1 MKKLFL
7 DFETRS
13 AVDIKRVGAFK
24 YAMHPSTEIMCMA
37 VHDDTTPKVRVLKPW
52 ELPNCRALDR
62 DFSTYQL
69 TAHNAHFEYAVW
81 NYILHKRFGWPAL
94 WDPKYWGCTLARAAM
109 CNLPIGLGECGAAL
123 GIKAEKDMMGRSAM
137 LKLSKPISVDA
148 LGLPMYRE
156 DEDLKQ
162 ILYKYCAQDVEAE
175 MEIDSRLPELPP
187 NERKIWELDLKM
199 NHRGMRAD
207 VEVATKGMVLAE
219 AITTDLNGRL
229 NHLTNGAV
237 DKASRSAAICRWLTA
252 QGVSVPTKK
261 NAKKE
266 IKQTIDKVALA
277 SLLAHPEVLPPLAR
291 EVLSIRQQVGKSSTS
306 KYEKIIDF
314 AGDGDRMR
322 GMLQYH
328 AAGTGRWGGR
338 GPQPQNFPKGI
349 GYNSDAVCEDILNLS
364 VAEFRAK
371 YKEKAMDALSAA
383 LRGCMT
389 ASPGK
394 VLAVADYSGIE
405 VCTLMWMA
413 GEEDALKYL
422 RGGKNLYIPMAEH
435 IYHKTGLSK
444 EGNPKE
450 YAVGKEVILGA
461 GYQMWW
467 IRFMEEC
474 KKKGIKLGSSKLT
487 DQVMNYEEEGEQTE
501 EEVALCLTP
510 EKRSK
515 DRYMTE
521 EEVEYRDSI
530 LAYREKYPKVRA
542 LWGNMEKAAVAAV
555 RSPGKNYVVEGT
567 NPAVRI
573 IWGMDPK
580 REFLVCRLPSGRHL
594 RYYHPFLKTK
604 VNRWGKEKVSLH
616 FYGEDT
622 KTHQWGVLHTYG
634 GKLTENVNQGI
645 ARDFMANGMLNTE
658 AAGFEM
664 LITVHDEP
672 VAETDAPMAGD
683 TELGSYEEN
692 LKQSAADKLNQMI
705 AAMCDLSTIPWGAGC
720 PISAKGFVGFRYRKD

>member
-37 VHDDTTPKVRVLKPW
+37 FLVKGGDLPVRTMKMGEFHHSEFFDGVLG
-52 ELPNCRALDR
+52 DH
-62 DFSTYQL
+62 QL
-69 TAHNAHFEYAVW
+69 IAHNAHFEYAVW
-81 NYILHKRFGWPAL
+81 NHILHKRFGWPAL
-94 WDPKYWGCTLARAAM
+94 WDPKHWGCTLSRAAM

-123 GIKAEKDMMGRSAM
+123 GIKMEKDLTGRSVM
-137 LKLSKPISVDA
+137 LKLSKPISIDA
-148 LGLPMYRE
+148 LGLPTYRE
-156 DEDLKQ
+156 DEDLKAT
-162 ILYKYCAQDVEAE
+162 LYKYCARDVEAE

-187 NERKIWELDLKM
+187 SERRIWELDLIM

-207 VEVATKGMVLAE
+207 VVTARKGMELAE
-219 AITTDLNGRL
+219 AITTDLNGK
-229 NHLTNGAV
+229 LTTLTGGAV

-252 QGVSVPTKK
+252 AGVTVPTKK

-277 SLLAHPEVLPPLAR
+277 SLMAKPELLPPLAR

-306 KYEKIIDF
+306 KFEKILDY
-314 AGDGDRMR
+314 ASEEDGRMR

-349 GYNSDAVCEDILNLS
+349 GYDSDAICEDINKLS
-364 VAEFRAK
+364 VLEFRAK
-371 YKEKAMDALSAA
+371 YKERAMDALSAA
-383 LRGCMT
+383 LRGCLT
-389 ASPGK
+389 ATPGK

-405 VCTLMWMA
+405 VCVLMWVA
-413 GEEDALKYL
+413 GEEEALTYL
-422 RGGKNLYIPMAEH
+422 RSGKNLYIPMAEH
-435 IYHKTGLSK
+435 IYHKKGLTK

-450 YAVGKEVILGA
+450 YAVGKATILGA

-467 IRFMEEC
+467 IRHMEEC
-474 KKKGIKLGSSKLT
+474 RKQGIRIGSSALT
-487 DQVMNYEEEGEQTE
+487 DQTMNYEEDEEQSDE
-501 EEVALCLTP
+501 EIALGLPP
-510 EKRSK
+510 EKSSK
-515 DRYMTE
+515 SRLMTE

-530 LAYREKYPKVRA
+530 VAYREKYAKVKA

-555 RSPGKNYVVEGT
+555 RSPGKNYIVEGA
-567 NPAVRI
+567 AVKI
-573 IWGMDPK
+573 VYGMDPK

-604 VNRWGKEKVSLH
+604 VNKWGKEKISLH

-634 GKLTENVNQGI
+634 GKLTENVIQAI

-664 LITVHDEP
+664 LITIHDEP
-672 VAETDAPMAGD
+672 VAECPPFTTTD
-683 TELGSYEEN
+683 EI
-692 LKQSAADKLNQMI
+692 LKKMV